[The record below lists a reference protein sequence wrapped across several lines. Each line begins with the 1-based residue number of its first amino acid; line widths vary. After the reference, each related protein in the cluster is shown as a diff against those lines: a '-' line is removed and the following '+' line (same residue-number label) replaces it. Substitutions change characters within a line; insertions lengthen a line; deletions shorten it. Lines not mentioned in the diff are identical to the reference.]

1 MAESRR
7 GLGRGL
13 SALLD
18 EVEATPAPATPEARA
33 ASGAQDVPIEL
44 IRRNPDQPRRVFNQG
59 DLDELAASVRE
70 KGVIQPIL
78 VRALPDAPGEFQ
90 IVAGE
95 RRWRAAQL
103 AQLHEVPIIIRSLDD
118 RSTLE
123 IGLIENVQREDLT
136 PLEEAEGYARLMS
149 EFDYTQETLAE
160 RIGKSRSAIAN
171 LLRLRGLPEAVR
183 AMISEG
189 KLSVG
194 HARALIGAADPI
206 ALAKEIVAKDL
217 NVRQAEA
224 LAKKQKPEPARKKSG
239 ASAAPAKD
247 ADTRALEHDLSL
259 KLGLKVEVQF
269 DGKGGRLV
277 LHYASLDQLDTV
289 IEKLN
294 G

>member
-1 MAESRR
+1 MAKKQQ
-7 GLGRGL
+7 LGRGL
-13 SALLD
+13 DALLGA
-18 EVEATPAPATPEARA
+18 EETPADLGPQRSMAIDLLHPGRY
-33 ASGAQDVPIEL
+33 
-44 IRRNPDQPRRVFNQG
+44 QPRGRFAPE
-59 DLDELAASVRE
+59 ELEALAQSVRE
-70 KGVIQPIL
+70 NGILQPIL
-78 VRALPDAPGEFQ
+78 VRPHDKLGGHFE

-103 AQLHEVPIIIRSLDD
+103 AQLHEVPIILRSLDD

-123 IGLIENVQREDLT
+123 IALIENVQREDLT

-171 LLRLRGLPEAVR
+171 LLRLRGLPEQVR
-183 AMISEG
+183 TMISDG

-194 HARALIGAADPI
+194 HARALIGAPDPI
-206 ALAKEIVAKDL
+206 ALANEIVARDL

-224 LAKKQKPEPARKKSG
+224 LAKKQKPDPSRKKS
-239 ASAAPAKD
+239 ATAATPSKD

-269 DGKGGRLV
+269 DGKGGRLI

-294 G
+294 D

>member
-1 MAESRR
+1 MAID
-7 GLGRGL
+7 LLHPGRY
-13 SALLD
+13 
-18 EVEATPAPATPEARA
+18 
-33 ASGAQDVPIEL
+33 
-44 IRRNPDQPRRVFNQG
+44 QPRGRFAPE
-59 DLDELAASVRE
+59 ELQALAQSVKE
-70 KGVIQPIL
+70 NGILQPIL
-78 VRALPDAPGEFQ
+78 VRPHEKLAGHFE

-103 AQLHEVPIIIRSLDD
+103 AQLHDVPIIVRSLDD

-123 IGLIENVQREDLT
+123 IALIENVQREDLT
-136 PLEEAEGYARLMS
+136 PLEEAEGYARLMA
-149 EFDYTQETLAE
+149 EFNYTQETLAD

-171 LLRLRGLPEAVR
+171 LLRLRGLPEPIR
-183 AMISEG
+183 AMISDG

-194 HARALIGAADPI
+194 HARALIGAADPM
-206 ALAKEIVAKDL
+206 ALANEIIAKDL

-224 LAKKQKPEPARKKSG
+224 LAKKQKPDSAKKKSA
-239 ASAAPAKD
+239 ASATPSKD

-277 LHYASLDQLDTV
+277 LHYGSLDQLDTV

>member
-1 MAESRR
+1 MSKKPH
-7 GLGRGL
+7 LGRGL
-13 SALLD
+13 SALLGA
-18 EVEATPAPATPEARA
+18 EEAPADLGP
-33 ASGAQDVPIEL
+33 Q
-44 IRRNPDQPRRVFNQG
+44 RNMATDLLHPGRYQPRGRFVPE
-59 DLDELAASVRE
+59 ELEALAQSVRE
-70 KGVIQPIL
+70 NGILQPIL
-78 VRALPDAPGEFQ
+78 VRPHAKLGGHFE

-103 AQLHEVPIIIRSLDD
+103 AQLHEVPIIVRSLDD

-123 IGLIENVQREDLT
+123 IALIENVQREDLT
-136 PLEEAEGYARLMS
+136 PLEEAEGYARLMA
-149 EFDYTQETLAE
+149 EFNYTQETLAD

-183 AMISEG
+183 GMINDG
-189 KLSVG
+189 KLSIG

-206 ALAKEIVAKDL
+206 ALAQEIVAKDL

-224 LAKKQKPEPARKKSG
+224 LAKKQKPDAVRKKSA
-239 ASAAPAKD
+239 ASAAPGKD

-277 LHYASLDQLDTV
+277 LHYASLDQLDNV

>member
-1 MAESRR
+1 
-7 GLGRGL
+7 LHPGRY
-13 SALLD
+13 
-18 EVEATPAPATPEARA
+18 
-33 ASGAQDVPIEL
+33 
-44 IRRNPDQPRRVFNQG
+44 QPRGRFAPE
-59 DLDELAASVRE
+59 ELQALAQSVKE
-70 KGVIQPIL
+70 NGILQPIL
-78 VRALPDAPGEFQ
+78 VRPHEKLGGHFE

-103 AQLHEVPIIIRSLDD
+103 AQLHEVPIILRSLDD

-123 IGLIENVQREDLT
+123 IALIENVQREDLT

-149 EFDYTQETLAE
+149 EFSYTQETLAE
-160 RIGKSRSAIAN
+160 RIGKSRPAIAN
-171 LLRLRGLPEAVR
+171 LLRLRALPEAVR
-183 AMISEG
+183 NLISEG

-194 HARALIGAADPI
+194 HARALITAADPI
-206 ALAKEIVAKDL
+206 ALANEIVAKDL

-224 LAKKQKPEPARKKSG
+224 LAKKQKPETAKKNGTATAGSE
-239 ASAAPAKD
+239 KD
-247 ADTRALEHDLSL
+247 ADTRALERDLSL

-277 LHYASLDQLDTV
+277 LHYASLDQLDGV

>member
-1 MAESRR
+1 MTKKPH
-7 GLGRGL
+7 LGRGL
-13 SALLD
+13 SALLGS
-18 EVEATPAPATPEARA
+18 EEAPADLGPQRSMA
-33 ASGAQDVPIEL
+33 IEL
-44 IRRNPDQPRRVFNQG
+44 LHPGRYQPRGRFAPE
-59 DLDELAASVRE
+59 ELEALAQSVRE
-70 KGVIQPIL
+70 NGILQPIL
-78 VRALPDAPGEFQ
+78 VRPHDKLGGHFE

-103 AQLHEVPIIIRSLDD
+103 AQLHEVPIILRSLDD

-123 IGLIENVQREDLT
+123 IALIENVQREDLT
-136 PLEEAEGYARLMS
+136 PLEEAEGYARLMA
-149 EFDYTQETLAE
+149 EFQYTQETLAD

-183 AMISEG
+183 GMINDG

-206 ALAKEIVAKDL
+206 ALAQEIVAKDL

-224 LAKKQKPEPARKKSG
+224 LAKKQKPDAAKKKN
-239 ASAAPAKD
+239 AAAATPGKD

-277 LHYASLDQLDTV
+277 LHYGSLDQLDNV

>member
-1 MAESRR
+1 
-7 GLGRGL
+7 LHPGRY
-13 SALLD
+13 
-18 EVEATPAPATPEARA
+18 
-33 ASGAQDVPIEL
+33 
-44 IRRNPDQPRRVFNQG
+44 QPRGRFAP
-59 DLDELAASVRE
+59 DELQALAQSVKE
-70 KGVIQPIL
+70 NGILQPIL
-78 VRALPDAPGEFQ
+78 VRPHDRLAGHFE

-103 AQLHEVPIIIRSLDD
+103 AQLHEVPIILRSLDD

-123 IGLIENVQREDLT
+123 IALIENVQREDLT

-171 LLRLRGLPEAVR
+171 LLRLRALPEAVR
-183 AMISEG
+183 SLISEG

-194 HARALIGAADPI
+194 HARALIGAGDPV
-206 ALAKEIVAKDL
+206 ALANEIVAKDL

-224 LAKKQKPEPARKKSG
+224 LAKKQKPETGKKKG
-239 ASAAPAKD
+239 AASISAEKD
-247 ADTRALEHDLSL
+247 ADTRALERDLSL

-277 LHYASLDQLDTV
+277 LHYSSLDQLDGV

>member
-1 MAESRR
+1 MTKKPH
-7 GLGRGL
+7 LGRGL
-13 SALLD
+13 SALLGG
-18 EVEATPAPATPEARA
+18 EETPADLGPQRSMAIDLLHPGRY
-33 ASGAQDVPIEL
+33 
-44 IRRNPDQPRRVFNQG
+44 QPRGRFAP
-59 DLDELAASVRE
+59 DELQALAQSVKE
-70 KGVIQPIL
+70 NGILQPIL
-78 VRALPDAPGEFQ
+78 VRPHDRLAGHFE

-103 AQLHEVPIIIRSLDD
+103 AQLHEVPIILRSLDD

-123 IGLIENVQREDLT
+123 IALIENVQREDLT

-160 RIGKSRSAIAN
+160 RIGKSRPAIAN
-171 LLRLRGLPEAVR
+171 LLRLRALPEAVR
-183 AMISEG
+183 NMISEG

-194 HARALIGAADPI
+194 HARALIGASDPI
-206 ALAKEIVAKDL
+206 ALANEIVAKDL

-224 LAKKQKPEPARKKSG
+224 LAKKQKPETSKKKGATSSG
-239 ASAAPAKD
+239 SEKD
-247 ADTRALEHDLSL
+247 ADTRALERDLSL

-277 LHYASLDQLDTV
+277 LHYTSLDQLDGV

>member
-1 MAESRR
+1 MSKKPH
-7 GLGRGL
+7 LGRGL
-13 SALLD
+13 SALLGA
-18 EVEATPAPATPEARA
+18 EAAPADLGPQRSMAIDLLHPGRY
-33 ASGAQDVPIEL
+33 
-44 IRRNPDQPRRVFNQG
+44 QPRGRFAPE
-59 DLDELAASVRE
+59 ELEALAQSVRE
-70 KGVIQPIL
+70 NGILQPIL
-78 VRALPDAPGEFQ
+78 VRPHGKLGGHFE

-103 AQLHEVPIIIRSLDD
+103 AQLHEVPIIIRTLDD

-123 IGLIENVQREDLT
+123 IALIENVQREDLT
-136 PLEEAEGYARLMS
+136 PLEEAEGYARLMA
-149 EFDYTQETLAE
+149 EFSYTQETLAE
-160 RIGKSRSAIAN
+160 RIGKSRPAIAN

-183 AMISEG
+183 GMINDG
-189 KLSVG
+189 KLSIG

-206 ALAKEIVAKDL
+206 ALAQEIVAKDL

-224 LAKKQKPEPARKKSG
+224 LAKKQKPDAARKKSA
-239 ASAAPAKD
+239 ASAAPGKD

-277 LHYASLDQLDTV
+277 LHYASLDQLDNV

>member
-1 MAESRR
+1 MTKKPH
-7 GLGRGL
+7 LGRGL
-13 SALLD
+13 SALLGG
-18 EVEATPAPATPEARA
+18 EETPADLGPQRSMAIDLLHPGRY
-33 ASGAQDVPIEL
+33 
-44 IRRNPDQPRRVFNQG
+44 QPRGRFAP
-59 DLDELAASVRE
+59 DELQALAQSVKE
-70 KGVIQPIL
+70 NGILQPIL
-78 VRALPDAPGEFQ
+78 VRPHDRLAGHFE

-103 AQLHEVPIIIRSLDD
+103 AQLHEVPIILRSLDD

-123 IGLIENVQREDLT
+123 IALIENVQREDLT

-160 RIGKSRSAIAN
+160 RIGKSRPAIAN
-171 LLRLRGLPEAVR
+171 LLRLRALPEAVR
-183 AMISEG
+183 NMISEG

-194 HARALIGAADPI
+194 HARALIGASDPI
-206 ALAKEIVAKDL
+206 ALANEIVAKDL
-217 NVRQAEA
+217 SVRQAEA
-224 LAKKQKPEPARKKSG
+224 LAKKQKPETAKKK
-239 ASAAPAKD
+239 ASASSGSEKD
-247 ADTRALEHDLSL
+247 ADTRALERDLSL

-277 LHYASLDQLDTV
+277 LHYTSLDQLDGV

>member
-1 MAESRR
+1 MSKKPH
-7 GLGRGL
+7 LGRGL
-13 SALLD
+13 SALLGG
-18 EVEATPAPATPEARA
+18 EETPADLGPQRSMAIDLLHPGRY
-33 ASGAQDVPIEL
+33 
-44 IRRNPDQPRRVFNQG
+44 QPRGRFAPE
-59 DLDELAASVRE
+59 DLQALAQSVKE
-70 KGVIQPIL
+70 NGILQPIL
-78 VRALPDAPGEFQ
+78 VRPHDKLAGHFE

-103 AQLHEVPIIIRSLDD
+103 AQLHEVPIIVRGLDD

-123 IGLIENVQREDLT
+123 IALIENVQREDLT
-136 PLEEAEGYARLMS
+136 PLEEAEGYARLMA

-183 AMISEG
+183 NLMNDG

-194 HARALIGAADPI
+194 HARALIGAADPL
-206 ALAKEIVAKDL
+206 ALANEIVAKDL
-217 NVRQAEA
+217 NVRQAEL
-224 LAKKQKPEPARKKSG
+224 LAKKQKPEPAKKKG
-239 ASAAPAKD
+239 AASPAGEKD
-247 ADTRALEHDLSL
+247 ADTRALERDLSL

-277 LHYASLDQLDTV
+277 LHYSSLDQLDGV

>member
-1 MAESRR
+1 MTKKPH
-7 GLGRGL
+7 LGRGL
-13 SALLD
+13 SALLGNEEPTAD
-18 EVEATPAPATPEARA
+18 LGPQRSMAIDLLHPGRY
-33 ASGAQDVPIEL
+33 
-44 IRRNPDQPRRVFNQG
+44 QPRGRFAPE
-59 DLDELAASVRE
+59 ELQALAQSVKE
-70 KGVIQPIL
+70 NGILQPIL
-78 VRALPDAPGEFQ
+78 VRPHQKLGGHFE

-103 AQLHEVPIIIRSLDD
+103 AQLHEVPIILRSLDD

-123 IGLIENVQREDLT
+123 IALIENVQREDLT

-149 EFDYTQETLAE
+149 EFSYTQETLAE
-160 RIGKSRSAIAN
+160 RIGKSRPAIAN
-171 LLRLRGLPEAVR
+171 LLRLRALPEAVR
-183 AMISEG
+183 NLISEG

-194 HARALIGAADPI
+194 HARALITAADPI
-206 ALAKEIVAKDL
+206 ALANEIVAKDL

-224 LAKKQKPEPARKKSG
+224 LAKKQKPETAKKKGTATAGSE
-239 ASAAPAKD
+239 KD
-247 ADTRALEHDLSL
+247 ADTRALERDLSL

-277 LHYASLDQLDTV
+277 LHYASLDQLDGV

>member
-1 MAESRR
+1 MSKKPH
-7 GLGRGL
+7 LGRGL
-13 SALLD
+13 SALLGG
-18 EVEATPAPATPEARA
+18 EEAPADLGPQRSMAIDLLHPGRY
-33 ASGAQDVPIEL
+33 
-44 IRRNPDQPRRVFNQG
+44 QPRGRFAPE
-59 DLDELAASVRE
+59 ELQALAQSVKE
-70 KGVIQPIL
+70 NGILQPIL
-78 VRALPDAPGEFQ
+78 VRPHDRLSGHFE

-103 AQLHEVPIIIRSLDD
+103 AQLHEVPIILRSLDD

-123 IGLIENVQREDLT
+123 IALIENVQREDLT

-171 LLRLRGLPEAVR
+171 LLRLRALPEAVR
-183 AMISEG
+183 NLISEG
-189 KLSVG
+189 KLTVG
-194 HARALIGAADPI
+194 HARALIGAGDPI
-206 ALAKEIVAKDL
+206 ALAHEIVAKDL

-224 LAKKQKPEPARKKSG
+224 LAKKQKPATSKKKG
-239 ASAAPAKD
+239 AAPAGSEKD
-247 ADTRALEHDLSL
+247 ADTRALERDLSL

-269 DGKGGRLV
+269 DGKGGRLI
-277 LHYASLDQLDTV
+277 LHYASLDQLDGV

>member
-1 MAESRR
+1 MTKKPH
-7 GLGRGL
+7 LGRGL
-13 SALLD
+13 SALLGA
-18 EVEATPAPATPEARA
+18 EEAPADLGPQRTL
-33 ASGAQDVPIEL
+33 PIDL
-44 IRRNPDQPRRVFNQG
+44 LHPGRYQPRGRFAPE
-59 DLDELAASVRE
+59 ELEALAQSVKE
-70 KGVIQPIL
+70 NGILQPIL
-78 VRALPDAPGEFQ
+78 VRPHDKLGGHFE

-103 AQLHEVPIIIRSLDD
+103 AQLHEVPIIVRSLDD

-123 IGLIENVQREDLT
+123 IALIENVQREDLT

-183 AMISEG
+183 AMITDG
-189 KLSVG
+189 RLSVG
-194 HARALIGAADPI
+194 HARALIGAADPL
-206 ALAKEIVAKDL
+206 ALAQEIVAKDL
-217 NVRQAEA
+217 NVRQAES
-224 LAKKQKPEPARKKSG
+224 LVKKQKPDAARKKSG
-239 ASAAPAKD
+239 AGAAPVKD

>member
-1 MAESRR
+1 MAKKQQ
-7 GLGRGL
+7 LGRGL
-13 SALLD
+13 DALLGA
-18 EVEATPAPATPEARA
+18 EEAPADLGPQRSMAIDLLHPGRY
-33 ASGAQDVPIEL
+33 
-44 IRRNPDQPRRVFNQG
+44 QPRGRFAP
-59 DLDELAASVRE
+59 DELEALAQSVRE
-70 KGVIQPIL
+70 NGILQPIL
-78 VRALPDAPGEFQ
+78 VRPHDKLGGHFE

-103 AQLHEVPIIIRSLDD
+103 AQLHEVPIILRSLDD

-123 IGLIENVQREDLT
+123 IALIENVQREDLT

-149 EFDYTQETLAE
+149 EFDYTQETLAD

-171 LLRLRGLPEAVR
+171 LLRLRGLPEQVR
-183 AMISEG
+183 AMISDG

-206 ALAKEIVAKDL
+206 ALANEIVAKDL

-224 LAKKQKPEPARKKSG
+224 LAKKQKPEPSRKKG
-239 ASAAPAKD
+239 TAAATPAKD

-277 LHYASLDQLDTV
+277 LHYGSLDQLDTV

>member
-1 MAESRR
+1 MSKKPH
-7 GLGRGL
+7 LGRGL
-13 SALLD
+13 SALLGG
-18 EVEATPAPATPEARA
+18 EETPADLGPQRSMAIDLLHPGRY
-33 ASGAQDVPIEL
+33 
-44 IRRNPDQPRRVFNQG
+44 QPRGRFAPE
-59 DLDELAASVRE
+59 ELQALAQSVKE
-70 KGVIQPIL
+70 NGILQPIL
-78 VRALPDAPGEFQ
+78 VRPHDRLSGHFE

-103 AQLHEVPIIIRSLDD
+103 AQLHEVPIILRSLDD

-123 IGLIENVQREDLT
+123 IALIENVQREDLT

-160 RIGKSRSAIAN
+160 RIGKSRPAIAN
-171 LLRLRGLPEAVR
+171 LLRLRALPEAVR
-183 AMISEG
+183 NLISEG

-194 HARALIGAADPI
+194 HARALIGAGDPI
-206 ALAKEIVAKDL
+206 ALANEIVAKDL

-224 LAKKQKPEPARKKSG
+224 LAKKQKPETAKKKG
-239 ASAAPAKD
+239 AASTGTEKD
-247 ADTRALEHDLSL
+247 ADTRALERDLSL

-277 LHYASLDQLDTV
+277 LHYASLDQLDGV

>member
-1 MAESRR
+1 MTKKPH
-7 GLGRGL
+7 LGRGL
-13 SALLD
+13 SALLGA
-18 EVEATPAPATPEARA
+18 EETPADLGPQRSMAIDLLHPGRY
-33 ASGAQDVPIEL
+33 
-44 IRRNPDQPRRVFNQG
+44 QPRGRFAP
-59 DLDELAASVRE
+59 DELQALAQSVKE
-70 KGVIQPIL
+70 NGILQPIL
-78 VRALPDAPGEFQ
+78 VRPHDRLAGHFE

-103 AQLHEVPIIIRSLDD
+103 AQLHEVPIILRSLDD

-123 IGLIENVQREDLT
+123 IALIENVQREDLT

-171 LLRLRGLPEAVR
+171 LLRLRALPEAVR
-183 AMISEG
+183 SLISEG

-194 HARALIGAADPI
+194 HARALIGTGDPV
-206 ALAKEIVAKDL
+206 ALANEIVAKDL

-224 LAKKQKPEPARKKSG
+224 LAKKQKPETGKKKG
-239 ASAAPAKD
+239 AASISAEKD
-247 ADTRALEHDLSL
+247 ADTRALERDLSL

-277 LHYASLDQLDTV
+277 LHYSSLDQLDGV

>member
-1 MAESRR
+1 VSKKPH
-7 GLGRGL
+7 LGRGL
-13 SALLD
+13 SALLGA
-18 EVEATPAPATPEARA
+18 EEAAAGEPGTQRKMATDLLHPGRY
-33 ASGAQDVPIEL
+33 
-44 IRRNPDQPRRVFNQG
+44 QPRGRFAAE
-59 DLDELAASVRE
+59 ELQALAQSVKE
-70 KGVIQPIL
+70 NGILQPIL
-78 VRALPDAPGEFQ
+78 VRPHDKLGGHFE

-103 AQLHEVPIIIRSLDD
+103 AQLHEVPIIVRSLDD

-123 IGLIENVQREDLT
+123 IALIENVQREDLT
-136 PLEEAEGYARLMS
+136 PLEEAEGYARLMA
-149 EFDYTQETLAE
+149 EFEYTQETLAD

-171 LLRLRGLPEAVR
+171 LLRLRGLPEPVR
-183 AMISEG
+183 AMISDG
-189 KLSVG
+189 RLSVG
-194 HARALIGAADPI
+194 HARALIGAPDPV
-206 ALAKEIVAKDL
+206 ALANEIVAKDL

-224 LAKKQKPEPARKKSG
+224 LAKKQKPATNNKKSAG
-239 ASAAPAKD
+239 TATATTKD

-277 LHYASLDQLDTV
+277 LHYGTLDQLDSV

>member
-1 MAESRR
+1 MTKKPH
-7 GLGRGL
+7 LGRGL
-13 SALLD
+13 SALLGG
-18 EVEATPAPATPEARA
+18 EETPADLGPQRSMAIDLLHPGRY
-33 ASGAQDVPIEL
+33 
-44 IRRNPDQPRRVFNQG
+44 QPRGRFAP
-59 DLDELAASVRE
+59 DELQALAQSVKE
-70 KGVIQPIL
+70 NGILQPIL
-78 VRALPDAPGEFQ
+78 VRPHDRLAGHFE

-103 AQLHEVPIIIRSLDD
+103 AQLHEVPIILRSLDD

-123 IGLIENVQREDLT
+123 IALIENVQREDLT
-136 PLEEAEGYARLMS
+136 PLEEAEGYARLMA

-171 LLRLRGLPEAVR
+171 LLRLRALPEAVR
-183 AMISEG
+183 NLISEA

-206 ALAKEIVAKDL
+206 ALANEIVAKDL

-224 LAKKQKPEPARKKSG
+224 LAKKQKPETAKKKGAAGSG
-239 ASAAPAKD
+239 SEKD
-247 ADTRALEHDLSL
+247 ADTRALERDLSL

-277 LHYASLDQLDTV
+277 LHYSSLDQLDGV

>member
-1 MAESRR
+1 MTKKPH
-7 GLGRGL
+7 LGRGL
-13 SALLD
+13 SALLGN
-18 EVEATPAPATPEARA
+18 EETPADLGPQRSMAIDLLHPGRY
-33 ASGAQDVPIEL
+33 
-44 IRRNPDQPRRVFNQG
+44 QPRGRFAPE
-59 DLDELAASVRE
+59 ELQALAQSVKE
-70 KGVIQPIL
+70 NGILQPIL
-78 VRALPDAPGEFQ
+78 VRPHDKLGGHFE

-103 AQLHEVPIIIRSLDD
+103 AQLHEVPIILRSLDD

-123 IGLIENVQREDLT
+123 IALIENVQREDLT

-149 EFDYTQETLAE
+149 EFSYTQETLAE
-160 RIGKSRSAIAN
+160 RIGKSRPAIAN
-171 LLRLRGLPEAVR
+171 LLRLRALPEAVR
-183 AMISEG
+183 NLISEG

-194 HARALIGAADPI
+194 HARALITAADPI
-206 ALAKEIVAKDL
+206 ALANEIVAKDL

-224 LAKKQKPEPARKKSG
+224 LAKKQKPETSKKKG
-239 ASAAPAKD
+239 TASAGAEKD
-247 ADTRALEHDLSL
+247 ADTRALERDLSL

-277 LHYASLDQLDTV
+277 LHYASLDQLDGV

>member
-1 MAESRR
+1 MSKKPH
-7 GLGRGL
+7 LGRGL
-13 SALLD
+13 SALLGG
-18 EVEATPAPATPEARA
+18 EETPADLGPQRSMAIDLLHPGRY
-33 ASGAQDVPIEL
+33 
-44 IRRNPDQPRRVFNQG
+44 QPRGRFAPE
-59 DLDELAASVRE
+59 DLQALAQSVKE
-70 KGVIQPIL
+70 NGILQPIL
-78 VRALPDAPGEFQ
+78 VRPHDKLAGHFE

-103 AQLHEVPIIIRSLDD
+103 AQLHEVPIIVRGLDD

-123 IGLIENVQREDLT
+123 IALIENVQREDLT
-136 PLEEAEGYARLMS
+136 PLEEAEGYARLMA

-183 AMISEG
+183 NMMNDG

-194 HARALIGAADPI
+194 HARALIGAADPL
-206 ALAKEIVAKDL
+206 ALANEIVAKDL
-217 NVRQAEA
+217 NVRQAEL
-224 LAKKQKPEPARKKSG
+224 LAKKQKPEPAKKKG
-239 ASAAPAKD
+239 AASPAGEKD
-247 ADTRALEHDLSL
+247 ADTRALERDLSL

-277 LHYASLDQLDTV
+277 LHYSSLDQLDGV